1 MITKVKLLDQ
11 LKIVLFIYPLVLLYW
26 NYIGDGN
33 DLIEILPTLKQ
44 WNQPELY
51 PKDFFLNYIKSIE
64 FFVQTSLKK
73 GIAFLRQ
80 KSSLFVIGYSHS
92 ESDST

>member
-33 DLIEILPTLKQ
+33 DLIEILVPAYQLMEKV
-44 WNQPELY
+44 LVV
-51 PKDFFLNYIKSIE
+51 D
-64 FFVQTSLKK
+64 
-73 GIAFLRQ
+73 
-80 KSSLFVIGYSHS
+80 
-92 ESDST
+92 

>member
-11 LKIVLFIYPLVLLYW
+11 LKIVLLVYPLVLLYW

-44 WNQPELY
+44 WNQPDLY
-51 PKDFFLNYIKSIE
+51 PKDFF
-64 FFVQTSLKK
+64 
-73 GIAFLRQ
+73 
-80 KSSLFVIGYSHS
+80 
-92 ESDST
+92 